1 MQAAA
6 PRSHPTDPSRRA
18 ARRWA
23 AAMALGLAAIA
34 PVALAEETTA
44 AAAETVLEGSQL
56 TEANLLDALAPVR
69 TRTIKI
75 GATRTPPR
83 ASLLITFETN
93 SAELTPAARRQLDV
107 VAAALGNERLAGST
121 FGIEGHADPRGQA
134 KANLVLSR
142 LRAESVRQYLAV
154 IRGIDQDRL
163 TAEGKGDLFPL
174 KPEVP
179 AAPENRRVTLV
190 SHAPG
195 MAVASRGEAP
205 GR

>member
-1 MQAAA
+1 MHAAA
-6 PRSHPTDPSRRA
+6 ASRFSPIDLPRRA

-34 PVALAEETTA
+34 PVALAEDTPATEP
-44 AAAETVLEGSQL
+44 VLDGSRL
-56 TEANLLDALAPVR
+56 TEANLLDALAPPR

-75 GATRTPPR
+75 GANRAPAK

-93 SAELTPAARRQLDV
+93 SADLTPAARRQLDV

-154 IRGIDQDRL
+154 IRGIDQGRL

-190 SHAPG
+190 NHAPG
-195 MAVASRGEAP
+195 MAVASGSDAP